1 MLLQMILFHN
11 FLWLNDIPLCVCV
24 YMCVCVCVCVCV
36 YTHHVFICSSVDG
49 HLGDLEY
56 MYIFELWFSSGICQ
70 GMGL

>member
-1 MLLQMILFHN
+1 MLLQMILFHS
-11 FLWLNDIPLCVCV
+11 FLLLNDIPLCVCLYI
-24 YMCVCVCVCVCV
+24 YMCVCVCVCV
-36 YTHHVFICSSVDG
+36 YIFIYSFVDG